1 MAAAAAAEAE
11 AAEAPPSAL
20 PRADVPEGASMTP
33 DPEPEP
39 AGAAPSI
46 TSPRPPGTRSNLNPT
61 YLRRAAALG
70 LSRRGGEGP
79 DWKETEEAA

>member
-1 MAAAAAAEAE
+1 MAAAAAAE
-11 AAEAPPSAL
+11 AEAPPSAL

-33 DPEPEP
+33 DPEPEL

-46 TSPRPPGTRSNLNPT
+46 PPPGHQETRSNLNPM